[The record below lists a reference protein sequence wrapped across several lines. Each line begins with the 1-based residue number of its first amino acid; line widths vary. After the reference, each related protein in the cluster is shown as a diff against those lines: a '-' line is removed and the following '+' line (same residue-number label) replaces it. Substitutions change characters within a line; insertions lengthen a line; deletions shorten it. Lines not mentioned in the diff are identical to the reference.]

1 MRLTPMYSLRLV
13 RDIIGQHAEP
23 GLRVLDPFCGT
34 GTTALVAAEL
44 GHPAVTTDI
53 NPFLLWMA
61 EAKTRTYSSGEL
73 VAAAD
78 MARSIER
85 AMLDEPAGTDWI
97 PSIANVERWWAP
109 PVLAALSRAWRAIRE
124 AAVPE
129 PARDL
134 LTVAFL
140 RIVIEGGRISFGHQS
155 MSFREDDQL
164 GANISE
170 LADRWRAALRDVL
183 AGASSVLLADAVVR
197 RSDARDLSELAD
209 GSADLVISSPPYC
222 NRMSYIRE
230 LRPQMYWLGLLRDA
244 REAGEL
250 DWLAIGGTWGIA
262 TSRVGQWEP
271 PYGSLEVP
279 FDGFERIVEEVSQRS
294 DVLGRYIRRF
304 FVDLTQHVRALSR
317 VVGAGGEVHYI
328 VGNSKF
334 FDTMVPMEQI
344 LAATFDTHGF
354 ASPTIQTL
362 RKRSSKRELF
372 EFQVS
377 AGRA

>member
-1 MRLTPMYSLRLV
+1 MYSLRLV
-13 RDIIGQHAEP
+13 REIVGQHAEP
-23 GLRVLDPFCGT
+23 GRRVLDPFCGT

-44 GHPAVTTDI
+44 GLPAVTTDI

-61 EAKTRTYSSGEL
+61 AAKTRSYSPGEL

-78 MARSIER
+78 VATSVER
-85 AMLDEPAGTDWI
+85 AMLDEFAGTDWI

-124 AAVPE
+124 AAVAE

-155 MSFREDDQL
+155 MSFKEDDQL
-164 GANISE
+164 GASISE
-170 LADRWRAALRDVL
+170 LADRWRNALRDVL
-183 AGASSVLLADAVVR
+183 AGASSVLLAGAVVR
-197 RSDARDLSELAD
+197 HSDARDLAELAD

-271 PYGSLEVP
+271 PRGSLEVP
-279 FDGFERIVEEVSQRS
+279 FDGFDRIVDQVSERS
-294 DVLGRYIRRF
+294 DVLGRYILRF
-304 FVDLTQHVRALSR
+304 FVDLTQHVCALSR
-317 VVGAGGEVHYI
+317 VVVAGGEVHYI

-344 LAATFDTHGF
+344 LAATFDAHGF
-354 ASPTIQTL
+354 TSPLIQTL